1 MMALRAHARG
11 GPEMLVYEEA
21 PVPSPVPGELIIE
34 VHAAGITF
42 AEFSWDET
50 WQREGRDRTPTVPS
64 HEVSGVVTAV
74 GPGVTRISVGDD
86 VYGLVPFDR
95 DGAAAEY
102 VAVPADHV
110 APKPSSVSH
119 PVAAALPLAALTAWQ
134 ALHDHA
140 KVQTGERVLVH
151 GGAGGV
157 GAFAVQLARLAG
169 AAVTATAREKDAAL
183 VKQLGAGHVIAF
195 EKVGFDEL
203 GLIFDV
209 VIDTVGGSTLDRS
222 FDVLARGGR
231 LVTLQAPPSQRRAD
245 EYGVTAT
252 FFIVGPD
259 PDALNSI
266 AHSVDTGEIEVLVAG
281 EYPLADGCK
290 AFESARSPTRAPG
303 KTVLVVRP

>member
-1 MMALRAHARG
+1 MPPDADAGSETATTVCGFRHHCHSRRPGPGGGRRHPTPRSRASTPVLSRMTEARQGCFEQGGYRPPPRRTAKVRAMAAAQDRLTVQGRSSTPSPDALDSADTSSAPLPPSEGLPATMMALRAHARG

-50 WQREGRDRTPTVPS
+50 WQRDGRDRTPTVPS

-119 PVAAALPLAALTAWQ
+119 PV
-134 ALHDHA
+134 
-140 KVQTGERVLVH
+140 
-151 GGAGGV
+151 
-157 GAFAVQLARLAG
+157 
-169 AAVTATAREKDAAL
+169 
-183 VKQLGAGHVIAF
+183 
-195 EKVGFDEL
+195 
-203 GLIFDV
+203 
-209 VIDTVGGSTLDRS
+209 
-222 FDVLARGGR
+222 
-231 LVTLQAPPSQRRAD
+231 
-245 EYGVTAT
+245 
-252 FFIVGPD
+252 
-259 PDALNSI
+259 
-266 AHSVDTGEIEVLVAG
+266 
-281 EYPLADGCK
+281 
-290 AFESARSPTRAPG
+290 
-303 KTVLVVRP
+303 